1 MRPAGR
7 SLPEYRK
14 IRERYQLVDIVA
26 DADLCAEVTLQ
37 PVRRLG
43 VDAAV
48 MFADIMLP
56 LEGMGVDF
64 QLVEEVGPV
73 IADPVRTPADVARLR
88 TPSPEESVPQVL
100 AAVRRVAAESPV
112 PVICF
117 SGAPFTLAS
126 YAIEGRPSR
135 DFKLTK
141 AFMYREPE
149 AFDLLLEKLG
159 TVAADYL
166 AAQVAAGAQALQ
178 VFDSWVGVLAP
189 EDYAARVLPHTRR
202 LFAATA
208 RLGVPRIHFGTG
220 TAGLLELIADAGPD
234 VVSLDWRVCLDAGWA
249 RLGGRPLERSTR
261 AQAAALAERTELPTF
276 VGMMHAPP
284 FIAEGAGAAS
294 EAGIRRLIGLPLA
307 PHFAAMS
314 LGQYEADLQKA
325 WPGELVFI
333 PGFHAHPA
341 FIETIA
347 GVLRE
352 ALAGFPA
359 DHVFFTAHS
368 LPERILREGDGYRD
382 RHLGSCA
389 LVAAGVVLPP
399 WSFAFQ
405 SASRTGEPWL
415 GPDLLEG
422 LAESGT
428 QRTLVCP
435 IGFVA
440 DHLA

>member
-1 MRPAGR
+1 VAPSLFLRACRREPVERTPIWLMRQAGR

-234 VVSLDWRVCLDAGWA
+234 VVSLDWRVGLDAGWA
-249 RLGGRPLERSTR
+249 RLGERGVQGNLDPAVLLGPAELVRERARDVLRRAGGRPGHV
-261 AQAAALAERTELPTF
+261 F
-276 VGMMHAPP
+276 N
-284 FIAEGAGAAS
+284 
-294 EAGIRRLIGLPLA
+294 
-307 PHFAAMS
+307 
-314 LGQYEADLQKA
+314 LG
-325 WPGELVFI
+325 
-333 PGFHAHPA
+333 H
-341 FIETIA
+341 
-347 GVLRE
+347 GVLPDTPLE
-352 ALAGFPA
+352 NLQ
-359 DHVFFTAHS
+359 
-368 LPERILREGDGYRD
+368 L
-382 RHLGSCA
+382 
-389 LVAAGVVLPP
+389 LVETVKEWVPVDA
-399 WSFAFQ
+399 
-405 SASRTGEPWL
+405 
-415 GPDLLEG
+415 
-422 LAESGT
+422 
-428 QRTLVCP
+428 
-435 IGFVA
+435 
-440 DHLA
+440 